1 MRSRLPSF
9 VSPRPS
15 FFPAASHIKPLG
27 QGSLL
32 LFRRRGGKL
41 FVFELPSCQQTS
53 VKGGGPSLVLVLM
66 LSTASD
72 GTMQSVEGS
81 KRICILLYLRSEIV
95 FCSHLFF
102 SLFPPLFL
110 VLLIKTFTPLLP
122 PPLFFSTASF
132 PSLSCSTPLLPFSPA
147 LPDSIAVAAGL
158 PWLGPPFP
166 PPPPPFLHLPL
177 SRSALYFARIIC
189 SGGTDWERVG
199 ETGKERE
206 NDW

>member
-41 FVFELPSCQQTS
+41 FVFELPSRQQTS
-53 VKGGGPSLVLVLM
+53 VKGGVPSLVLVLL

-95 FCSHLFF
+95 FCSHLFL

-122 PPLFFSTASF
+122 PPSFSAKL
-132 PSLSCSTPLLPFSPA
+132 PSLLFPVVHLFSLFLLPCLTPSLWLLVCHGWALPSLLHATFSPLPSLEKRPLLCQ
-147 LPDSIAVAAGL
+147 DYMQRRHR
-158 PWLGPPFP
+158 LGEG
-166 PPPPPFLHLPL
+166 
-177 SRSALYFARIIC
+177 RR
-189 SGGTDWERVG
+189 DR
-199 ETGKERE
+199 ERE
-206 NDW
+206 GK